1 MDNGHFIGEE
11 GDGKEGDE
19 ALDRS
24 VFSVSPSPSFRGDLC
39 SQVLK
44 MEHTSSV
51 RLEDE
56 GEESIHRRL
65 STSPWSSKI
74 QSISDICSPLFPA
87 SWRRP
92 TMPWRYLSASDM

>member
-51 RLEDE
+51 RLENE
-56 GEESIHRRL
+56 GGREYTSTIKYFSMVIQGTIHFGH
-65 STSPWSSKI
+65 
-74 QSISDICSPLFPA
+74 LFA
-87 SWRRP
+87 SF
-92 TMPWRYLSASDM
+92 SCFVA